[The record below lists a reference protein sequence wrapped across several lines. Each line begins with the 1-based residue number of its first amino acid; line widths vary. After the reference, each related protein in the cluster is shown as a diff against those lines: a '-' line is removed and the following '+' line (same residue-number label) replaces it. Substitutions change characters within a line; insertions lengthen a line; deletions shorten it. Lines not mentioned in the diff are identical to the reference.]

1 MEIKFILSILKII
14 IFCCINCII
23 WDMGKRSDFMRKI
36 LLILVMII
44 LIFCTSACSIPVQE
58 SNDIKEQILIQEP
71 TSVEPIETGD
81 TSKDNSSNQPK
92 ETPVTSYDKILKYL
106 QQKTQET
113 FTPYYEVL
121 DSEIS
126 NYEESTLEDG
136 TVEAIFIY
144 TVTTKNYDKD
154 PDTVGYIKAAKEK
167 NDPHYQ
173 TLYDEYLQPK
183 EGNFTFK
190 AIINNKD
197 EITLYTDN
205 NPHSET
211 DWVEFDMAEC
221 IIS

>member
-1 MEIKFILSILKII
+1 
-14 IFCCINCII
+14 
-23 WDMGKRSDFMRKI
+23 MRKI
-36 LLILVMII
+36 LLILVMMS
-44 LIFCTSACSIPVQE
+44 LMFCMSACGIPIQN
-58 SNDIKEQILIQEP
+58 SNDLKEQILIQESTP
-71 TSVEPIETGD
+71 VEPIETGD
-81 TSKDNSSNQPK
+81 TSKDNSLNQS
-92 ETPVTSYDKILKYL
+92 EEISIASYDKILKYL
-106 QQKTQET
+106 QQKSQET
-113 FTPYYEVL
+113 FKPYYEVL
-121 DSEIS
+121 GSEIS
-126 NYEESTLEDG
+126 NYEESTIEDG
-136 TVEAIFIY
+136 TVEALFIY

-221 IIS
+221 ILS

>member
-1 MEIKFILSILKII
+1 
-14 IFCCINCII
+14 
-23 WDMGKRSDFMRKI
+23 MRKI
-36 LLILVMII
+36 LLISVMFI
-44 LIFCTSACSIPVQE
+44 LIFCMSACSIPIQD
-58 SNDIKEQILIQEP
+58 SNDLKEQVLTQEP
-71 TSVEPIETGD
+71 APVELVEIVD
-81 TSKDNSSNQPK
+81 TSKDNSSNQP
-92 ETPVTSYDKILKYL
+92 EDPPITSYDKILKYL

-121 DSEIS
+121 GSEIS

-211 DWVEFDMAEC
+211 DWVEFDMADC

>member
-1 MEIKFILSILKII
+1 
-14 IFCCINCII
+14 
-23 WDMGKRSDFMRKI
+23 MRKI
-36 LLILVMII
+36 LLISVMFI
-44 LIFCTSACSIPVQE
+44 LIFCMSACSIPIQD
-58 SNDIKEQILIQEP
+58 SNDLKEQVLTQEP
-71 TSVEPIETGD
+71 EPVELADSKENDLNQSEEKPITS
-81 TSKDNSSNQPK
+81 S
-92 ETPVTSYDKILKYL
+92 DKILKYL

-126 NYEESTLEDG
+126 NYEESMLEDG

-190 AIINNKD
+190 AIINNND

-211 DWVEFDMAEC
+211 DWVEFDMADC